1 MKGIF
6 RYCVLILL
14 GATLDGRSV
23 GSNPGEP
30 TGSLVRVRTSIQP
43 YDQFRPWQKKSP
55 FGLSGTGV
63 VLPGGK
69 VLVTASLVANRTE
82 VGLEKPGSA
91 QKCAAE
97 VEAIDYEANLAL
109 LKPSEAEFL
118 KGFAG
123 VSLGANLKA
132 GDTAEVWQLERN
144 GEMIRNQAEIL
155 SAGVGRYPSDEAGFL
170 VYGVRVSLPKRDDS
184 YTLPLMRNGQLS
196 GMMMAYDR
204 DSQEGTAIPVPM
216 IEHFLKDSADG
227 KYEGFPTLG
236 VSWASLRDPN
246 LREEVKAPGS
256 GGILLTRVNP
266 IGTAGRAGLREGDV
280 LLSVDGF
287 KLDEDGNYRDSL
299 YGPTSIGNLVRTRP
313 YVGAN
318 AKFRIVRDGTEMEFS
333 GSYDRRARDEVAI
346 PTLQFD
352 MAPRY
357 LILGGLVFQELTG
370 AYLQEWGDKWSERAP
385 QRLVQLFSFQ
395 QELKLDPKKRIVF
408 LSQVL
413 PSAMTAGYQHL
424 SGLVL
429 TGCNGKPVGTLEEL
443 AAIAD
448 GATSG
453 DLVFEF
459 MDDPGKLVLDASEVK
474 SGGDKLGKAYG
485 ITSLRRL

>member
-1 MKGIF
+1 MKRLIQLL
-6 RYCVLILL
+6 VILL
-14 GATLDGRSV
+14 VALPWSAWPSTPNESR
-23 GSNPGEP
+23 
-30 TGSLVRVRTSIQP
+30 GSLVRVRASIQP

-63 VLPGGK
+63 VLSRGR

-91 QKCAAE
+91 EKCAAE

-109 LKPSEAEFL
+109 LKPTDDQFL
-118 KGFAG
+118 KGFSG
-123 VSLGANLKA
+123 VSLGTSLKA

-144 GEMIRNQAEIL
+144 GEMLRNQAEIL

-196 GMMMAYDR
+196 GMLMAYDR

-216 IEHFLKDSADG
+216 IEHFLKDSSDG

-236 VSWASLRDPN
+236 VSWSPLRDPN
-246 LREEVKAPGS
+246 LREEVKAPS
-256 GGILLTRVNP
+256 DGGILLMRVNP
-266 IGTAGRAGLREGDV
+266 IGTAGRAGLKEGDV
-280 LLSVDGF
+280 LLTVDGF
-287 KLDEDGNYRDSL
+287 RLDEDGNYRDPL

-313 YVGAN
+313 YVGAI
-318 AKFRIVRDGTEMEFS
+318 AKFRISRNGDEMELT
-333 GSYDRRARDEVAI
+333 GNYDRRARDEVAI

-352 MAPRY
+352 LAPRY
-357 LILGGLVFQELTG
+357 LILGGLVFQELSG
-370 AYLQEWGDKWSERAP
+370 AYLQEWGEKWPERAP

-395 QELKLDPKKRIVF
+395 QEMKLDPKKKIVF

-413 PSAMTAGYQHL
+413 PSATTAGYQHL

-429 TGCNGKPVGTLEEL
+429 SGCNGTTVGSLEEL
-443 AAIAD
+443 ASIAD
-448 GATSG
+448 STTSG

-459 MDDPGKLVLDASEVK
+459 MDDPKKLVLDAAEVK

-485 ITSLRRL
+485 IPALRKL

>member
-1 MKGIF
+1 MKSVMGVLWLMSLG
-6 RYCVLILL
+6 VLIQTQA
-14 GATLDGRSV
+14 ATGDESR
-23 GSNPGEP
+23 
-30 TGSLVRVRTSIQP
+30 GSLVRVRTSIQP

-69 VLVTASLVANRTE
+69 VLVTASMVANRTE

-91 QKCAAE
+91 EKCAAE
-97 VEAIDYEANLAL
+97 VVAIDYEANLAL
-109 LKPSEAEFL
+109 LKPTEAEFL

-123 VSLGANLKA
+123 VTIGTNLKA
-132 GDTAEVWQLERN
+132 GDSAEVWQLERN
-144 GEMIRNQAEIL
+144 GEMLRNQAEIL

-236 VSWASLRDPN
+236 VSWAPLRDPN
-246 LREEVKAPGS
+246 LRGEVKASGS

-266 IGTAGRAGLREGDV
+266 IGTAGRAGLQEGDV
-280 LLSVDGF
+280 LLAVDGF

-313 YVGAN
+313 YVGAS
-318 AKFRIVRDGTEMEFS
+318 AKFRISRNGKEMDLV

-352 MAPRY
+352 VAPRY

-370 AYLQEWGDKWSERAP
+370 TYLQEWGDKWSERAP

-395 QELKLDPKKRIVF
+395 QEMRLDPKKKVIF

-413 PSAMTAGYQHL
+413 PSSMTAGYQHL

-429 TGCNGKPVGTLEEL
+429 TGCNGKTVGSLEEL
-443 AAIAD
+443 ASIAD
-448 GATSG
+448 ATSSG
-453 DLVFEF
+453 DLVFEL
-459 MDDPGKLVLDASEVK
+459 MDDPGKLVLDASEAK
-474 SGGDKLGKAYG
+474 SGGEKLGKAYG
-485 ITSLRRL
+485 IPALRKL

>member
-1 MKGIF
+1 M
-6 RYCVLILL
+6 RPILRVFFL
-14 GATLDGRSV
+14 ASLVCLGHGQGATGDECR
-23 GSNPGEP
+23 
-30 TGSLVRVRTSIQP
+30 GSLVRVRASIQP

-91 QKCAAE
+91 EKCAAE

-109 LKPSEAEFL
+109 LRPTQSSFL

-123 VSLGANLKA
+123 VALGTNLKA

-144 GEMIRNQAEIL
+144 GEMLRNQAEVL

-216 IEHFLKDSADG
+216 IEHFLKDSSDG

-236 VSWASLRDPN
+236 VSWSILRDPN
-246 LREEVKAPGS
+246 LREEVKAPAT
-256 GGILLTRVNP
+256 GGILITRVNP
-266 IGTAGRAGLREGDV
+266 YGTAGRAGLREGDV
-280 LLSVDGF
+280 LVAVDGF

-313 YVGAN
+313 YIGAN
-318 AKFRIVRDGTEMEFS
+318 AKFLISRGGKEIELT
-333 GSYDRRARDEVAI
+333 GSYDRRARDEVSM

-352 MAPRY
+352 IPPRY
-357 LILGGLVFQELTG
+357 LILGGLVFQELNG
-370 AYLQEWGDKWSERAP
+370 VYLQEWGDKWSERAP

-395 QELKLDPKKRIVF
+395 QEMKLDPKKRVVF

-429 TGCNGKPVGTLEEL
+429 ETCNGKSVGNLEDL

-448 GATSG
+448 SAAAG

-459 MDDPGKLVLDASEVK
+459 MDDPGKLVLDAREVQS
-474 SGGDKLGKAYG
+474 SGEKLGKAYG
-485 ITSLRRL
+485 IPALRRF

>member
-1 MKGIF
+1 
-6 RYCVLILL
+6 
-14 GATLDGRSV
+14 
-23 GSNPGEP
+23 
-30 TGSLVRVRTSIQP
+30 
-43 YDQFRPWQKKSP
+43 
-55 FGLSGTGV
+55 V

-91 QKCAAE
+91 EKCAAE

-109 LKPSEAEFL
+109 LRPTQSSFL

-123 VSLGANLKA
+123 VALGSNLKA

-144 GEMIRNQAEIL
+144 GEMLRNQAEVL

-216 IEHFLKDSADG
+216 IEHFLRDSSDG

-236 VSWASLRDPN
+236 VSWSVLRDPS
-246 LREEVKAPGS
+246 LREEVKAPAT
-256 GGILLTRVNP
+256 GGILITRVNP
-266 IGTAGRAGLREGDV
+266 VGTAGRSGLREGDV
-280 LLSVDGF
+280 LLAVDGF

-318 AKFRIVRDGTEMEFS
+318 AKFLITRDGKEMELT
-333 GSYDRRARDEVAI
+333 GNYDRRARDEVSM

-352 MAPRY
+352 VPPRY
-357 LILGGLVFQELTG
+357 LILGGLVFQELNG

-395 QELKLDPKKRIVF
+395 QEMKLDPKKRIVF

-413 PSAMTAGYQHL
+413 PSTMTAGYQHL

-429 TGCNGKPVGTLEEL
+429 EKCNGKTVGRLEDL

-448 GATSG
+448 ATSSG

-459 MDDPGKLVLDASEVK
+459 RDDPGKLVLGAAEVQS
-474 SGGDKLGKAYG
+474 SGEKLGKAYG
-485 ITSLRRL
+485 IPALRRF

>member
-1 MKGIF
+1 MKYPLNAAF
-6 RYCVLILL
+6 FLILGIL
-14 GATLDGRSV
+14 SAGQSATGDESR
-23 GSNPGEP
+23 
-30 TGSLVRVRTSIQP
+30 GSLVRVRTSIQP

-91 QKCAAE
+91 EKSAAE

-109 LKPSEAEFL
+109 LKPTDAEFL

-123 VSLGANLKA
+123 VILGSNLKA

-144 GEMIRNQAEIL
+144 GEMLRNQAEVL

-216 IEHFLKDSADG
+216 IEHFLRDSADG

-236 VSWASLRDPN
+236 VSWAPLRDPN
-246 LREEVKAPGS
+246 LREEVKAPS
-256 GGILLTRVNP
+256 AGGILLTRVNP
-266 IGTAGRAGLREGDV
+266 IGTGGRAGLKEGDV
-280 LLSVDGF
+280 LLAVDGF

-313 YVGAN
+313 YVGTTS
-318 AKFRIVRDGTEMEFS
+318 KFRISRDGKEMELT
-333 GSYDRRARDEVAI
+333 GSYDRRARDEVSI

-352 MAPRY
+352 VPPRY

-370 AYLQEWGDKWSERAP
+370 TYLQEWGDKWSERAS

-395 QELKLDPKKRIVF
+395 QEMKLDPHKKIVF

-424 SGLVL
+424 SGMVL
-429 TGCNGKPVGTLEEL
+429 MKCNGNPVGSLEDL
-443 AAIAD
+443 AVVAD
-448 GATSG
+448 STTTG

-459 MDDPGKLVLDASEVK
+459 MDDPGKLVLDAGEVK
-474 SGGDKLGKAYG
+474 LSGEKLAKAYG
-485 ITSLRRL
+485 ITALRKL